1 MTSLSQSPLASI
13 CIPLFNKGQYIARTL
28 EAVLGQTYPNL
39 EVVISDNGS
48 TDGSET
54 IAQDFARRDS
64 RVKYFRLMQ
73 TVSMNENWRYCFRL
87 AEGEF
92 INIHSADDHSLQA
105 DFLERMIAPLQQRP
119 EVGFSVCEVRPAL
132 GYIPPGFSGDAL
144 VNCYRAI
151 KAMCQELSNIPDR
164 DARTVKLLQ
173 RASMDNMLGT
183 PYAVVCRRS
192 SLPFSHWKK
201 TTLSWPESY
210 ADWDF
215 LIRLF
220 LNHRGEFVDGLIF
233 NYHYDA
239 GSPYWRTFVDNR
251 TDLFDKMYLALLPF
265 TVLTDPELADLRRYA
280 SPEMIQQIAQVY
292 SQRLRVVMELSDDVS
307 AFNSAQLVTRILP
320 RISQLAEHLRRT
332 PNDTGAIIR
341 FRQLRNGLVRY
352 WLSTEDEKA
361 VNDYAGSYGQAHR
374 LFIEGGVHRIPLEE
388 YEQTLVRD
396 ATAKLSSLPSNADG
410 SGPFLALMLLADV
423 RQITGI
429 RPDILAKWSPTNQ

>member
-1 MTSLSQSPLASI
+1 MTSISPAPLASI
-13 CIPLFNKGQYIARTL
+13 CIPLFNKGPFIARTL

-48 TDGSET
+48 TDGSEE
-54 IAQDFARRDS
+54 IAQEFARRDS
-64 RVKYFRLMQ
+64 RVKYFRLER

-105 DFLERMIAPLQQRP
+105 DFLQTMIAPLQQRP
-119 EVGFSVCEVRPAL
+119 EVGFSVCEVRPAF

-151 KAMCQELSNIPDR
+151 KAMCQELSNTHDR
-164 DARTVKLLQ
+164 DARAVKLLQ
-173 RASMDNMLGT
+173 RASLDNMLGT
-183 PYAVVCRRS
+183 PYAVVCRRA

-220 LNHRGEFVDGLIF
+220 LNHRGEFIDGPIF
-233 NYHYDA
+233 SYHYDA

-280 SPEMIQQIAQVY
+280 NPETIQQIANVY

-307 AFNSAQLVTRILP
+307 AYHSAQLVTRILP

-332 PNDTGAIIR
+332 PNDMGAIIR
-341 FRQLRNGLVRY
+341 FRQLRNGLARH
-352 WLSTEDEKA
+352 WLSSEGEQLA
-361 VNDYAGSYGQAHR
+361 RDYAGSYGQAHR
-374 LFIEGGVHRIPLEE
+374 QLIDGGVHRIPLEE
-388 YEQTLVRD
+388 YEQSLVRE
-396 ATAKLSSLPSNADG
+396 ATGKLSSLPSDADG

-423 RQITGI
+423 RQVSGL
-429 RPDILAKWSPTNQ
+429 RPELLAKWLPTNA